1 MDEQNALLRMVKVHR
16 RYGAGDN
23 VVHALYDIDLSIEA
37 GEMVA
42 VCGPSGHGK
51 TALVNLL
58 GLLDLPSAGRVY
70 LKGVD
75 ACTLTEQQRQRL
87 RSEHIGIVFQHP
99 ALLPALTA
107 LENTLLPVVLGPGTD
122 RAAIEFAPELLA
134 RLGLAVQLHK
144 HPAEL
149 DACQRQRVAI
159 ARALVSRPDLVV
171 ADEPAS
177 RLDSGSERMVAELF
191 AAFQREHGTTFVIA
205 TRDQRQLLRA
215 SRTLQLSEGRLLSVP
230 ADTPRRALR
239 A

>member
-16 RYGAGDN
+16 RYGAGDK
-23 VVHALYDIDLSIEA
+23 VVHALYDIDLAVDA

-51 TALVNLL
+51 TTLVNLL
-58 GLLDLPSAGRVY
+58 GLLDLPSAGRIVVN
-70 LKGVD
+70 GID
-75 ACTLTEQQRQRL
+75 ASTLTEQQRQRL
-87 RSEHIGIVFQHP
+87 RNEYIGVVFQHP

-107 LENTLLPVVLGPGTD
+107 LENTLLPVLLGQRQD
-122 RAAIEFAPELLA
+122 RAAIDFAPELLA
-134 RLGLAVQLHK
+134 RLGLAVQLHR

-149 DACQRQRVAI
+149 DASQRQRVAI
-159 ARALVSRPDLVV
+159 ARALVMRPALVV

-177 RLDSGSERMVAELF
+177 RLDSASERMVADLF
-191 AAFQREHGTTFVIA
+191 ASFQREHGTAFVLA

-230 ADTPRRALR
+230 ADMPRRALR

>member
-1 MDEQNALLRMVKVHR
+1 MVKVHR
-16 RYGAGDN
+16 RYGAGDK
-23 VVHALYDIDLSIEA
+23 VVHALYDIDLCVEA

-42 VCGPSGHGK
+42 VCGPSGHGN

-58 GLLDLPSAGRVY
+58 GLLDLPSAGRIYVQ
-70 LKGVD
+70 GVD
-75 ACTLTEQQRQRL
+75 TCTLTERQRQRL

-107 LENTLLPVVLGPGTD
+107 LENTLLPVLLGPHVD
-122 RAAIEFAPELLA
+122 RSAIEFAPELLA

-144 HPAEL
+144 HPDEL
-149 DACQRQRVAI
+149 DASQRQRVAI
-159 ARALVSRPDLVV
+159 ARALVLRPALVV

-177 RLDSGSERMVAELF
+177 RLDSGSERMVADLF
-191 AAFQREHGTTFVIA
+191 SACQREHGTTFIMA